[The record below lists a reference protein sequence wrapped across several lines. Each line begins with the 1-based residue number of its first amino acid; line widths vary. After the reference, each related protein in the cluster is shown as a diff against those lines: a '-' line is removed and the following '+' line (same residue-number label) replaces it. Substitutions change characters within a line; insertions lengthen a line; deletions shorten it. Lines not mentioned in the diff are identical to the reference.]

1 MSLPPIHI
9 HGPYRRS
16 RARTLARKA
25 GQALTY
31 TLLFAALA
39 LLALRYAAYYLRNWW
54 QFGGSHR
61 FAMAAAHAD
70 LSKHLRQ
77 RRAP

>member
-1 MSLPPIHI
+1 MTAPIQLY
-9 HGPYRRS
+9 GPYRRS

-25 GQALTY
+25 GQALVY
-31 TLLFAALA
+31 TLLAATLA
-39 LLALRYAAYYLRNWW
+39 ALALRYAAYYLRNWW

-61 FAMAAAHAD
+61 FAMAAARAD

>member
-1 MSLPPIHI
+1 MTTPIQLY
-9 HGPYRRS
+9 GPYRRS

-25 GQALTY
+25 GQALAY
-31 TLLFAALA
+31 TLLAATLPA
-39 LLALRYAAYYLRNWW
+39 LALRYAAYYLRNWW

-70 LSKHLRQ
+70 LCKHLRQ

>member
-1 MSLPPIHI
+1 MLL
-9 HGPYRRS
+9 
-16 RARTLARKA
+16 AATLAA
-25 GQALTY
+25 
-31 TLLFAALA
+31 
-39 LLALRYAAYYLRNWW
+39 LALRYAAYYLRNWW

-61 FAMAAAHAD
+61 FAIAAAHAD

>member
-1 MSLPPIHI
+1 MTAPIQLY
-9 HGPYRRS
+9 GPYRRS

-25 GQALTY
+25 GQALVY
-31 TLLFAALA
+31 TLLAATLA
-39 LLALRYAAYYLRNWW
+39 ALALRYAAYYLRNWW